1 MSKKTSGYVDL
12 GVFILAKDKDKSG
25 RASYYIQFDK
35 DVDITINGVPF
46 DKTVSAKNMLTKF
59 DGMIA
64 STDDESKIEGYEQT
78 KSRFDKEGDLSY
90 MKFQLTAKLD

>member
-12 GVFILAKDKDKSG
+12 GVLILAKDKDKSG
-25 RASYYIQFDK
+25 RPSYYIKFDK

-46 DKTVSAKNMLTKF
+46 EKTVSAKNMLTKF

-64 STDDESKIEGYEQT
+64 STNDEEKIEGYEATQA
-78 KSRFDKEGDLSY
+78 KFEKGGEYDY
-90 MKFQLTAKLD
+90 MKMQLTAKLD